1 MRKNCFLLQKM
12 TEKKAKLR
20 INTFMIKLMI
30 DNSKCHFHRKC
41 EGIPFVSKERILIG
55 FTIYTYAV

>member
-1 MRKNCFLLQKM
+1 M

-20 INTFMIKLMI
+20 INVFMIKLMI
-30 DNSKCHFHRKC
+30 DNSKGHFHRKC

-55 FTIYTYAV
+55 FTTIHVKSIIMKIGY